1 MDRKGQADPSS
12 SWEGEIMKK
21 TILFALGL
29 GIFLVSLPEIILAQ
43 SSEGLSKPSRQ
54 ELARP
59 GAALLVGCRAFANT
73 DQTSMSREETKKT
86 AHSGFRQS
94 LSLSSARFFVG
105 IMIPLG
111 IVISRKTAR
120 EKLSCR
126 AEAGIRRF
134 CSRIFPRVVLEL
146 SGSRREIAS
155 REKLILANSRR

>member
-59 GAALLVGCRAFANT
+59 AAALLVGCRAFANT
-73 DQTSMSREETKKT
+73 DQASMSREETKKT
-86 AHSGFRQS
+86 AHSGFRQ
-94 LSLSSARFFVG
+94 SLSSARFFVG